1 MIDGVLASER
11 LARVPLRAPARGQ
24 SGRYRLDGRIAL
36 GSTSSLWKATD
47 LLLDR
52 DVAIK
57 RLRVRAANDPAT
69 RERFAREVRVN
80 AAMQHPSVVAVLDAD
95 TQTARPYLVTEWVP
109 GESLDQ
115 LLRRGPL
122 PATTAVR
129 IAATLARAL
138 AHVHGRNIVHCD
150 VKPANILV
158 RTDGR
163 VKLADFGIATA
174 VGTANDGTV
183 FGSIHY
189 MSPERLIGNAPS
201 PACDVYALGVTLY
214 EMITGRRPFTG
225 DSPFEVAS
233 AHRRADVARSLGSG
247 RIPAAVDRV
256 LWQALAQDPGE
267 RFPSAAAFAAAL
279 TTTGQPN
286 DQQVMAG

>member
-1 MIDGVLASER
+1 MVDGVLASDR
-11 LARVPLRAPARGQ
+11 KVRTPLRTSVRGQ
-24 SGRYRLDGRIAL
+24 SGRYRLDSRIAL
-36 GSTSSLWKATD
+36 GSTSSVWKATD

-52 DVAIK
+52 TVAIK
-57 RLRVRAANDPAT
+57 RLRVRAANDPVT
-69 RERFAREVRVN
+69 RERFAHEVRVN

-115 LLRRGPL
+115 VLRRGPL
-122 PATTAVR
+122 PATTASR

-158 RTDGR
+158 RNDGQ
-163 VKLADFGIATA
+163 VKLADFGIATP
-174 VGTANDGTV
+174 VGAAHDGTV

-189 MSPERLIGNAPS
+189 MSPERLVGNAPG
-201 PACDVYALGVTLY
+201 PTCDVYALGVTLY
-214 EMITGRRPFTG
+214 EMVTGRRPFTG
-225 DSPFEVAS
+225 DSPFEVAL
-233 AHRRADVARSLGSG
+233 AHRRAGVARSLGSG

-256 LWQALAQDPGE
+256 LSQALAQDPSQ
-267 RFPSAAAFAAAL
+267 RFPSATAFAAAL
-279 TTTGQPN
+279 TL
-286 DQQVMAG
+286 DSSAESHVMAG